1 MKYLPA
7 LFLALFSINVA
18 LAQSPDST
26 TNQIDT
32 THNDKVK
39 NQLNSVQQLSAERVA
54 DSLKRAELE
63 AKVAQLTGNNDQRS
77 MLVNE
82 LNALKQK
89 DSLRII
95 RQKQKVDSLRR
106 FVKGFAVA
114 PFKDTVF
121 SIYLKQGSFTA
132 KDRAEA
138 IQQRLI
144 KLADNYRFSADSLK
158 TTDAEQTT
166 DIIYADELI
175 MSVSDMDALWENTT
189 REKLAQKLSVA
200 MGTAITVHRD
210 ETSLQTLIKEGLL
223 ALLVI
228 GVLSLLIYLINRL
241 FKWFT
246 GKLALNDRV
255 SKKGVHIRN
264 YQLLT
269 PARQLGLLNTAIGLI
284 RWVIIL
290 ITVYF
295 ALTILFGIFPF
306 TRDISTALLGYILSP
321 LRRIGEAIWNYIP
334 NLITIIVLVIVFKY
348 VLRFFNFIKLEIE
361 RGQLTIPGF
370 YPDWANPT
378 YQIIR
383 VLILAFMLVV
393 IFPYLPGNESPI
405 FKGVSVFVG
414 VLFTFGSA
422 GALGNVVAGLV
433 LTYMRAFKIGD
444 RVKIG
449 EVTGDIIEKN
459 LLVTRIRTIQNEIIS
474 IPNST
479 VMSNHTVNY
488 SSDATHKGLIVH
500 TTVTCGYD
508 VPWRQVHQ
516 LLIEAAG
523 RTSMLEKEP
532 VPYVLQTSL
541 DDFYVSY
548 RINAFTKSPN
558 KQAVI
563 YSELHANIQDV
574 FNEAGIEL
582 MSPRYNAVRD
592 GNTTAIPPEYLP
604 KDYQPGGMRFQ
615 SNDNEA

>member
-1 MKYLPA
+1 MLTY
-7 LFLALFSINVA
+7 
-18 LAQSPDST
+18 AQSADST
-26 TNQIDT
+26 ALNRTDT
-32 THNDKVK
+32 IHTDNVK
-39 NQLNSVQQLSAERVA
+39 NQLNSVQQLSAEGIA
-54 DSLKRAELE
+54 DSLKRAELQ
-63 AKVAQLTGNNDQRS
+63 AKVARLTVDDKQRS
-77 MLVNE
+77 ALVKE
-82 LNALKQK
+82 LSALKQK
-89 DSLRII
+89 DSLRTI
-95 RQKQKVDSLRR
+95 RQKQQVDSLRR
-106 FVKGFAVA
+106 FVKGFPVK
-114 PFKDTVF
+114 PFRDTVF
-121 SIYLKQGSFTA
+121 LLYLKQGSFTA

-138 IQQRLI
+138 IEQRLI
-144 KLADNYRFSADSLK
+144 RLSENYRFSSDSLK
-158 TTDAEQTT
+158 IIEAEQTT

-175 MSVSDMDALWENTT
+175 MSVSDMDALWENTS
-189 REKLAQKLSVA
+189 REKLAQKLRAA
-200 MGTAITVHRD
+200 MGKAVTIHRD
-210 ETSLQTLIKEGLL
+210 ETSIQTLVKEGLL
-223 ALLVI
+223 ALLVL
-228 GVLSLLIYLINRL
+228 GVLGLLIFFINRL

-246 GKLALNDRV
+246 GKLALSERV

-269 PARQLGLLNTAIGLI
+269 PARQLGLLNTAIGLV
-284 RWVIIL
+284 RWVTIL

-295 ALTILFGIFPF
+295 ALTILFSIFPF

-334 NLITIIVLVIVFKY
+334 NLITIIILIVVFRY

-474 IPNST
+474 IPNSA

-488 SSDATHKGLIVH
+488 SSDATHKGLIIH

-516 LLIEAAG
+516 LLIDAAL
-523 RTSMLEKEP
+523 RTHLLEKEP
-532 VPYVLQTSL
+532 TPYVFQTSL

-548 RINAFTKSPN
+548 RINAFTKLPN
-558 KQAVI
+558 KQAAI
-563 YSELHANIQDV
+563 YSDLHANIQDV

-582 MSPRYNAVRD
+582 MSPRYQAVRD
-592 GNTTAIPPEYLP
+592 GHATAMPPEYLP
-604 KDYQPGGMRFQ
+604 KDYDPGGLKVRI
-615 SNDNEA
+615 NDNGTK